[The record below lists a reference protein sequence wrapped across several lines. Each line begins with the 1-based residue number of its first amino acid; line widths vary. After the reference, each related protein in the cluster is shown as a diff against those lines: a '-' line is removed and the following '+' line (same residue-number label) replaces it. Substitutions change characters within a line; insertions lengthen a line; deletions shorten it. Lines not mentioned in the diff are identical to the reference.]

1 MKKFLFILSI
11 SLFTISGFTQGIVN
25 SGAYIFISSGA
36 TVYVDGGTSGNY
48 TSSGTSFIK
57 STSGLS
63 TLAVEGNFTNNS
75 TTNAID
81 GVAYSKILLAGGVQ
95 SIDGSKTSVLGTVE
109 SAGSGAKTISTKQ
122 QISKLVL
129 NGQNVTFSD
138 TVRVLGRLTLTS
150 GALTTA
156 GKLILRSTVDS
167 TAMLTEVTGGTV
179 SGDAIVE
186 RYIPGGSTK
195 RKWRF
200 LSSPV
205 NTDGTNS
212 LLSQYI
218 DDIHVTGIGTGFD
231 ACSGCTPSIRTY
243 NEATSGAASL
253 GWTNPDN
260 ITNPIAKGT
269 GVEVFV
275 RGSRSLAN
283 PFLNWTSPDNVTIDF
298 IGALNTGSVVKSVS
312 FNNSN
317 TATADGFNLV
327 GNPYASP
334 INWASNTGWTKT
346 NLSPWMYI
354 YSAKSA
360 SYNYINEDGVTLIGS
375 DNDKSAIV
383 PSGQA
388 FFVKATT
395 TGASLTF
402 TEAVKATTTPFNFFR
417 GMASKP
423 TLKYTL
429 NFNNEKI
436 DEALIGFDN
445 SATLSGTDVSEAVKF
460 YNDKIN
466 LYSISTDGIAL
477 AVNYR
482 PAPTALDTIRIA
494 VWDYDSTNIEVGN
507 HLLKFDSLN
516 TLTSFDVYLI
526 DKYTSTTINLKNQN
540 TYHFDISTDANSYGN
555 NRFVLVFDAS
565 TGIDKRISNT
575 LISVYPNPANNE
587 LHIKSFNTEYANS
600 NTLVSIRNLVGQTV
614 FTSEAQS
621 LKNFNTLDIAS
632 LEAGVYIIEVRLEG
646 QSIFQKF
653 IKR

>member
-1 MKKFLFILSI
+1 MKKLLFILSI